1 MPERTIQVETTEAHD
16 RQVAEHLR
24 DGFRVEHQSAK
35 STVLAKRNFWGT
47 VTRTTLRK
55 VTIRKVSQ
63 SSASSGEKP
72 PAETRTTIR
81 KVSQS
86 SASSGEKPPAETRT
100 TIRKVSQSSAS
111 SGEKPPAE
119 TPRFLNQSDSP
130 SASAG
135 GWVHA
140 VRLMAGAATI
150 VALAIILISA
160 IQTIEDG
167 RAFDISAVQVIQVYA
182 EHIFYATVAI
192 GGLIGVYVMTRL
204 SP

>member
-55 VTIRKVSQ
+55 V
-63 SSASSGEKP
+63 
-72 PAETRTTIR
+72 
-81 KVSQS
+81 
-86 SASSGEKPPAETRT
+86 